1 VQIGKI
7 AIGRDTPSDGAT
19 PAICYPECI
28 PAIVATMNFDS
39 FFKERLDALHSEGRY
54 RVFAD
59 LERRCGR
66 FPRAFDHRVGAE
78 VTVWCS
84 NDYLGMGQHPA
95 VLQAMAA
102 ELGETG
108 AGAGGTRNIS
118 GTSHAHVLL
127 ERELADLHGREA
139 ALVFTSGFVANEAA
153 LSTLAGSMPGMVVL
167 SDAMNHASMIAGIR
181 NSRAERLIFRH
192 NDIEHLAEL
201 LAGLPPERPK
211 LVCFESVYS
220 MDGDIAPIA
229 ALCDVADRFGAMTYL
244 DEVHAVG
251 LYGPRG
257 GGIAERD
264 GVSTRL
270 TVIQGTLAKAFG
282 TMGGYVAGSAL
293 LVDFLRG
300 HAPGFI
306 FTSALPP
313 LLAAGALAA
322 VRHLKESQAERTRHQ
337 ERVAAVK
344 TRLAAARLPIMANNS
359 HIVPV
364 MVGDAALCRTA
375 SDMLLRHHQIYVQPI
390 NYPTVPRGTER
401 LRITPTPA
409 HSDADIAELVAALE
423 DVWQLLQLRRAD

>member
-1 VQIGKI
+1 
-7 AIGRDTPSDGAT
+7 
-19 PAICYPECI
+19 
-28 PAIVATMNFDS
+28 MNFDS
-39 FFKERLDALHSEGRY
+39 FFKDRVDALHAEGRY

-66 FPRAFDHRVGAE
+66 FPRAFDHRIGNE

-84 NDYLGMGQHPA
+84 NDYLGMGQNPK
-95 VLQAMAA
+95 VLAAMAG
-102 ELGETG
+102 ELNQTG

-118 GTSHAHVLL
+118 GTSHAYVLL
-127 ERELADLHGREA
+127 ERELAELHGCQA

-181 NSRAERLIFRH
+181 NSRAERVIFRH
-192 NDIEHLAEL
+192 NDLDHLAEL
-201 LAGLPPERPK
+201 LAGIPADRPK

-229 ALCDVADRFGAMTYL
+229 QICDVADRYGAMTYL

-251 LYGPRG
+251 LYGEHG
-257 GGIAERD
+257 GGISECD
-264 GVSTRL
+264 GVSHRL

-282 TMGGYVAGSAL
+282 VMGGYVAGSSL
-293 LVDFLRG
+293 MVDFLRG

-313 LLAAGALAA
+313 LLAAGVLAA
-322 VRHLKESQAERTRHQ
+322 VRHLRESQAERTRHQ
-337 ERVAAVK
+337 ERVARVK
-344 TRLAAARLPIMANNS
+344 RRLSEVRIPVMANNS

-364 MVGDAALCRTA
+364 MVGDPVLCRAA
-375 SDMLLRHHQIYVQPI
+375 SDMLLREHNIYVQPI

-401 LRITPTPA
+401 LRITPTPL
-409 HSDADIAELVAALE
+409 HSDEDIETLVTALL
-423 DVWQLLQLRRAD
+423 DVWDQLPLQKTAAEASVLA

>member
-1 VQIGKI
+1 
-7 AIGRDTPSDGAT
+7 
-19 PAICYPECI
+19 
-28 PAIVATMNFDS
+28 MNFDM
-39 FFKERLDALHSEGRY
+39 FFKQRLDALHSEGRY

-59 LERRCGR
+59 LERRRGR
-66 FPRAFDHRVGAE
+66 FPRALDHRVGVE

-84 NDYLGMGQHPA
+84 NDYLGMGQHAA
-95 VLQAMAA
+95 VLAAMAA
-102 ELGETG
+102 EMERTG

-127 ERELADLHGREA
+127 ERELADLHEREA

-153 LSTLAGSMPGMVVL
+153 LSTLASSMPGMVVL

-181 NSRAERLIFRH
+181 NSRAERVIFRH
-192 NDIEHLAEL
+192 NDLEHLTGL
-201 LAGLPPERPK
+201 LAGLPAQRPK

-220 MDGDIAPIA
+220 MDGDIAPIGA
-229 ALCDVADRFGAMTYL
+229 ICDIADRFGAMTYL

-251 LYGPRG
+251 LYGERG

-264 GVSTRL
+264 GVSARL

-293 LVDFLRG
+293 MVDFLRG

-306 FTSALPP
+306 FTSSLPP
-313 LLAAGALAA
+313 LLAAGALAG
-322 VRHLKESQAERTRHQ
+322 VRHLRESQAERLRHQ

-344 TRLAAARLPIMANNS
+344 RRLTAARIPMMATES

-364 MVGDAALCRTA
+364 MIGDAVLCRAA
-375 SDMLLRHHQIYVQPI
+375 SDMLLRQHHIYVQPI

-401 LRITPTPA
+401 LRVTPTPL
-409 HSDADIAELVAALE
+409 HSDEDIEALATGLL
-423 DVWQLLQLRRAD
+423 DVWEQLPLQKAG

>member
-1 VQIGKI
+1 M
-7 AIGRDTPSDGAT
+7 DFD
-19 PAICYPECI
+19 
-28 PAIVATMNFDS
+28 NF
-39 FFKERLDALHSEGRY
+39 FRARVDALHAEGRY

-66 FPRAFDHRVGAE
+66 FPRAFDHRIGAE

-95 VLQAMAA
+95 VLAAMAE
-102 ELGETG
+102 ELRGSG

-181 NSRAERLIFRH
+181 NSRAERLIFGH
-192 NDIEHLAEL
+192 NDPDDLARL
-201 LAGLPPERPK
+201 LAGLPAERPK

-264 GVSTRL
+264 GVAQRL
-270 TVIQGTLAKAFG
+270 TIIQGTLAKAFG
-282 TMGGYVAGSAL
+282 VMGGYIAGSAM

-322 VRHLKESQAERTRHQ
+322 VRHLKESPSERDAHQ
-337 ERVAAVK
+337 ERVATVK
-344 TRLAAARLPIMANNS
+344 RRLAAARIPVMANDS

-364 MVGDAALCRTA
+364 MVGDPALCRAA
-375 SDMLLRHHQIYVQPI
+375 SDLLLREHQIYVQPI

-401 LRITPTPA
+401 LRLTPTPL
-409 HSDADIAELVAALE
+409 HSDADIEALTAALAA
-423 DVWQLLQLRRAD
+423 VWQDLTLGKAA

>member
-1 VQIGKI
+1 MVSLNSPRG
-7 AIGRDTPSDGAT
+7 GDTKMD
-19 PAICYPECI
+19 
-28 PAIVATMNFDS
+28 FDD
-39 FFKERLDALHSEGRY
+39 FFKARVDALHAEGRY

-59 LERRCGR
+59 LERRCGD
-66 FPRAFDHRVGAE
+66 FPRAFDHRIGAE

-95 VLQAMAA
+95 VLAAMAA
-102 ELGETG
+102 ELRGSG

-139 ALVFTSGFVANEAA
+139 ALVFTSGYVANDAA

-192 NDIEHLAEL
+192 NDTAHLAEL
-201 LAGLPPERPK
+201 LAGLPAERPK

-220 MDGDIAPIA
+220 MDGDIAPIG
-229 ALCDVADRFGAMTYL
+229 ALCDVAERHGAMTYL

-251 LYGPRG
+251 LYGAHG

-264 GVSTRL
+264 GVAQRL
-270 TVIQGTLAKAFG
+270 TIIQGTLAKAFG
-282 TMGGYVAGSAL
+282 VMGGYIAGSAL

-322 VRHLKESQAERTRHQ
+322 VRHLKESQAERHRHQ
-337 ERVAAVK
+337 ERVTLVK
-344 TRLAAARLPIMANNS
+344 RRLAEAGLPIMANES

-375 SDMLLRHHQIYVQPI
+375 SDLLLRQHHIYVQPI

-401 LRITPTPA
+401 LRLTPTPLHNDDDVEA
-409 HSDADIAELVAALE
+409 LVAALSE
-423 DVWQLLQLRRAD
+423 VWQSLTLRKVA